1 MINAFE
7 LKCYRNILKIL
18 WTEHRTNKSI
28 RDELKVEDQWFE
40 NSVEN
45 QKLKYFC
52 RLKRSEA
59 LGKIIMEGKIDG
71 KKRKRKTRKAVGKGH
86 TEQL

>member
-1 MINAFE
+1 
-7 LKCYRNILKIL
+7 
-18 WTEHRTNKSI
+18 
-28 RDELKVEDQWFE
+28 
-40 NSVEN
+40 
-45 QKLKYFC
+45 
-52 RLKRSEA
+52 LKRSEA